1 MRRLTKIENINMK
14 TLRLVSVLLVLMCH
28 SIVEMKA
35 SSSCWGVRY
44 KPAFST
50 HCKDHCVEAVDDCV
64 PGKSF
69 SRPVGYYVA
78 FQPGDQYATRPRHIL
93 LNPPGTT
100 TPCKKQLNLM
110 GVYSCMGSLGA
121 EIAAG
126 GVAAT
131 AAGEIATKLM
141 SLTPIGRGVVIGA
154 AVVVVVGSIDRLF
167 GGPLKWCTYCEMLS
181 CVDDV
186 ENTRPATPILIV
198 DPTALTPLCPSRE

>member
-1 MRRLTKIENINMK
+1 MK
-14 TLRLVSVLLVLMCH
+14 KLKFASVLLVLMCH
-28 SIVEMKA
+28 SIVEIKA
-35 SSSCWGVRY
+35 SSSCWGVRFRPPF
-44 KPAFST
+44 KTA
-50 HCKDHCVEAVDDCV
+50 CKDHCVEAVDDCV
-64 PGKSF
+64 LGKSF
-69 SRPVGYYVA
+69 SRPVGYYAA
-78 FQPGDQYATRPRHIL
+78 FQPGDQYATRPRQIL
-93 LNPPGTT
+93 LNPSGTT

-154 AVVVVVGSIDRLF
+154 AVVVVVGAIDSLF

-181 CVDDV
+181 CVDEV
-186 ENTRPATPILIV
+186 ENTRPAPPILIV
-198 DPTALTPLCPSRE
+198 DPTALTPLCPNRE

>member
-1 MRRLTKIENINMK
+1 MRRLTIIKTINMK
-14 TLRLVSVLLVLMCH
+14 KLRLVSVLLVLMCH
-28 SIVEMKA
+28 SIIEMKA
-35 SSSCWGVRY
+35 SSSCWGVRWRPPF
-44 KPAFST
+44 KTS
-50 HCKDHCVEAVDDCV
+50 CKDHCVEAVDDCV
-64 PGKSF
+64 PGKSVDT
-69 SRPVGYYVA
+69 PAYWIA
-78 FQPGDQYATRPRHIL
+78 FQPGDQYATRPRQIL
-93 LNPPGTT
+93 LNPSGTT
-100 TPCKKQLNLM
+100 TPCNKQLNLM

-131 AAGEIATKLM
+131 AAGEIVTKLM

-186 ENTRPATPILIV
+186 ENTLPAPPILVV
-198 DPTALTPLCPSRE
+198 DPTALTPLCPNRE